1 MIITQKAIRR
11 GSFIGVKQLTGKIEL
26 FVKDYN
32 AKTKPF
38 IWTAA
43 ADSILNKVKRLMT
56 IISGT

>member
-1 MIITQKAIRR
+1 MIITQKAIQR

-38 IWTAA
+38 I
-43 ADSILNKVKRLMT
+43 
-56 IISGT
+56 